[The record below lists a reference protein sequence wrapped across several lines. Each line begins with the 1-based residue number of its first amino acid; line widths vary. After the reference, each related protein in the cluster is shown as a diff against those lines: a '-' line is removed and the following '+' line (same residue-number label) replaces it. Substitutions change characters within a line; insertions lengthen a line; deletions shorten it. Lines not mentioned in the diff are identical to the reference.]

1 MIPSF
6 KLGPVAYASL
16 FSISAF
22 FLCGCAPTGDS
33 DANST
38 ASGRLTIAAIP
49 KATGGD
55 FWETVE
61 SGARR
66 AAEELDIELKWEG
79 TVTETEIAEQTKI
92 IENMINLGV
101 DAIALAPLNNQAQ
114 RKPVQSAV
122 DTGIPV
128 VIFDSAVDGDSHSSF
143 VATDNVLGGALGARF
158 ISEKASPG
166 ARVIVFRYVQGTAST
181 AKRSDGFI
189 EVARNAGH
197 EIVADPFSESG
208 TLEGSKSVVANTFE
222 RFIDDGRLNIDAVFA
237 ANLTT
242 TLGVSSALDDLQDSG
257 IETDLVFVGFD
268 SSKKLVE
275 EVQSGKIDALIV
287 QSPEKMGYLAVK
299 TATAVAQ
306 GETVPALIDTGV
318 EVVTAERLRNEAEI
332 RALVGLE

>member
-1 MIPSF
+1 MKIR
-6 KLGPVAYASL
+6 SL
-16 FSISAF
+16 TL
-22 FLCGCAPTGDS
+22 FLSSLAVVLFAGCSSSNDSEGDS
-33 DANST
+33 
-38 ASGRLTIAAIP
+38 SGKPVIAAIP

-66 AAEELDIELKWEG
+66 AAGEFDVELKWEG
-79 TVTETEIAEQTKI
+79 PVTETEIAEQTKI

-122 DTGIPV
+122 DNGISV
-128 VIFDSAVDGDSHSSF
+128 VIFDSAVDGDAHSSF
-143 VATDNVLGGALGARF
+143 VATDNQLGGSLGADY
-158 ISEKASPG
+158 IAGKVGPNSKL
-166 ARVIVFRYVQGTAST
+166 VVFRYVQGTAST

-189 EVARNAGH
+189 ATATAAGH
-197 EIVADPFSESG
+197 QILAEPFSESG

-222 RFIDDGRLNIDAVFA
+222 RFIKNGKLEVDGVFA

-242 TLGVSSALDDLQDSG
+242 TLGVSSALDDLKDSG
-257 IETDLVFVGFD
+257 IEVDLTFVGFD

-275 EVQSGKIDALIV
+275 EVQSGKIDALVV

-299 TATAVAQ
+299 TALAVSR
-306 GETVPALIDTGV
+306 GETVEAVIDTGV
-318 EVVTAERLRNEAEI
+318 EVVTAERLESEPAI
-332 RALVGLE
+332 RALVGLK

>member
-1 MIPSF
+1 MNLRFSAPT
-6 KLGPVAYASL
+6 LALAS
-16 FSISAF
+16 IAF
-22 FLCGCAPTGDS
+22 FQGCSSSS
-33 DANST
+33 DEAT
-38 ASGRLTIAAIP
+38 DASKDRPVVAAIP

-122 DTGIPV
+122 DNGIPV
-128 VIFDSAVDGDSHSSF
+128 VIFDSAVDGNAHSSF
-143 VATDNVLGGALGARF
+143 VATDNVLGGSLGAQYIDENVPSKGR
-158 ISEKASPG
+158 I
-166 ARVIVFRYVQGTAST
+166 IVFRYVQGTAST
-181 AKRSDGFI
+181 TKRSDGFI
-189 EVARNAGH
+189 ESANAAGL

-222 RFIDDGRLNIDAVFA
+222 RFIENGKLAIDGIFA

-242 TLGVSSALDDLQDSG
+242 TLGVSSAIDDLKASG
-257 IETDLVFVGFD
+257 IEVDLVFVGFD
-268 SSKKLVE
+268 SSPKLVK
-275 EVQSGKIDALIV
+275 EVQDSKIDALIV
-287 QSPEKMGYLAVK
+287 QSPDKMGYLAVK
-299 TATAVAQ
+299 TALAVSR
-306 GETVPALIDTGV
+306 GESVEAHVDTGV
-318 EVVTAERLRNEAEI
+318 QVVTAERLANEPEI
-332 RALVGLE
+332 RALVGLSD

>member
-1 MIPSF
+1 MIYS
-6 KLGPVAYASL
+6 KKSSL
-16 FSISAF
+16 LTFISA
-22 FLCGCAPTGDS
+22 LSLLVLIAGCSPSKDGGSESSSS
-33 DANST
+33 DRT
-38 ASGRLTIAAIP
+38 TIAAIP

-61 SGARR
+61 AGARR
-66 AAEELDIELKWEG
+66 AATEMDIDLKWEG

-122 DTGIPV
+122 DNGIPV
-128 VIFDSAVDGDSHSSF
+128 VVFDSGVDGNAHSSF
-143 VATDNVLGGALGARF
+143 VATDNELGGKLGAGYL
-158 ISEKASPG
+158 SEQLSSNG
-166 ARVIVFRYVQGTAST
+166 RIIVFRYVQGTAST
-181 AKRSDGFI
+181 TKRADGFI
-189 EVARNAGH
+189 DSAKAAGH

-222 RFIDDGRLNIDAVFA
+222 RFIQDGKLDIDGVFA
-237 ANLTT
+237 ANLTA
-242 TLGVSSALDDLQDSG
+242 TLGVSSAMDDLRDSG
-257 IETDLVFVGFD
+257 IEVDITFVGFD

-299 TATAVAQ
+299 TALAVSS
-306 GETVPALIDTGV
+306 GETVDALIDTGV
-318 EVVTAERLRNEAEI
+318 EVVTAERLANEADI
-332 RALVGLE
+332 RTLVGLK

>member
-1 MIPSF
+1 M
-6 KLGPVAYASL
+6 KSL
-16 FSISAF
+16 PRLCPIGCVSALLLTVF
-22 FLCGCAPTGDS
+22 FFGCAPSGDS
-33 DANST
+33 DSGST
-38 ASGRLTIAAIP
+38 GGGKLTIAAIP

-61 SGARR
+61 VGARR
-66 AAEELDIELKWEG
+66 AASELGIELKWEG

-122 DTGIPV
+122 DNGVPV
-128 VIFDSAVDGDSHSSF
+128 VIFDSAVDGDAHSSF
-143 VATDNVLGGALGARF
+143 IATDNVLGGALGARF
-158 ISEKASPG
+158 VSGKRPSG
-166 ARVIVFRYVQGTAST
+166 GRVIVFRYVQGTAST
-181 AKRSDGFI
+181 TKRSDGFI
-189 EVARNAGH
+189 DVALKSGL

-222 RFIDDGRLNIDAVFA
+222 RFIADGRLNIDAVFA

-242 TLGVSSALDDLQDSG
+242 TLGVSSALDDLKDSG
-257 IETDLVFVGFD
+257 IEVDIVFVGFD

-275 EVQSGKIDALIV
+275 EVQGGKIDALIV

-299 TATAVAQ
+299 TAASVAR
-306 GETVPALIDTGV
+306 GETSPALIDTGV

-332 RALVGLE
+332 RTLVGLE